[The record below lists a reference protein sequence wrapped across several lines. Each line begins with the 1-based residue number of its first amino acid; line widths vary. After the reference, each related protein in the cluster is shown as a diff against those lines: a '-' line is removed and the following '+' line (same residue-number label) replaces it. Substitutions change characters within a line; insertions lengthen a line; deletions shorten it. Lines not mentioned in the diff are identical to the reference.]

1 MTPEQRAEKGQI
13 LPSSTF
19 GEWLIKCAYSA
30 NTILEVGT
38 WHGLG
43 STLCLSM
50 GLVRPEQRLWTIEPD
65 AERHAEAQTYYNDPR
80 MTFIH
85 GRALDV
91 LDQLPERIDL
101 LLLDG
106 DDLSTDAEWDAL
118 KDRTSVVAL
127 DDTRERKNRR
137 QRDLLSRDPDWRF
150 LVDILHERNG
160 WMIAARH

>member
-19 GEWLIKCAYSA
+19 GEWLIKCAYGA
-30 NTILEVGT
+30 NTIVEVGT

-50 GLVRPEQRLWTIEPD
+50 GLVRPEQRLWTIEED
-65 AERHAEAQTYYNDPR
+65 MDRHTEAQTYYNDPR
-80 MTFIH
+80 ITFIH
-85 GRALDV
+85 GQALEV
-91 LDQLPERIDL
+91 LDQLPPVIDL

-106 DDLSTDAEWDAL
+106 DDLTTDREWNAL
-118 KDRTSVVAL
+118 KDRTFTVAL

-137 QRDLLSRDPDWRF
+137 QRELILSDPEWRV
-150 LVDILHERNG
+150 LVDVWQDRNG